1 MDVLKLRALEQS
13 DVKPLQRL
21 LMDSLSDLMRRE
33 RFEDA
38 DLLDEE
44 VARLNTT
51 IQDHFDDDFVQ
62 LYVVDQ
68 DGVIVGVGALLP
80 PNDIISGHLEVE
92 RDAIELGSVYIS
104 PHMQRLGVGQFLL
117 EAMKREILARKQHVF
132 YLDAGF
138 PSAQAYWQKRLGAPS
153 LILEHYWG
161 PDASHMIWR
170 VDIKKRT

>member
-1 MDVLKLRALEQS
+1 MNFRALEQS

-21 LMDSLSDLMRRE
+21 FMESLSDLIRRE

-51 IQDHFDDDFVQ
+51 IQDHFDDDTVR
-62 LYVVDQ
+62 LYVVEQ
-68 DGVIVGVGALLP
+68 EGTIVGAGALLP
-80 PNDIISGHLEVE
+80 PNEIISGHMEMEQGAL
-92 RDAIELGSVYIS
+92 ELGSVYVS
-104 PHMQRLGVGQFLL
+104 PRMQRQGVGQFLI
-117 EAMKREILARKQHVF
+117 EEMKREILSQKQHVF

-138 PSAQAYWQKRLGAPS
+138 PSAQSYWQKRLGAPS

-161 PDASHMIWR
+161 PGAAHMIWR
-170 VDIKKRT
+170 VDIKKGT